1 MRSSLLVVLMLYL
14 LSIATATS
22 TAAQETDQSKFTILY
37 NNVLLDDAL
46 EELVSATQI
55 NLLYNPDLTVGLS
68 ISCTARRKTPEDI
81 LKCII
86 GDTNLDYYRLSTGTY
101 VIIEK
106 PEDPPQFGNLAG
118 IVIDKLTGE
127 PLPYANVLLSDA
139 STGTATNN
147 AGMFTFASL
156 LTGPHEIVTT
166 YVGYEPS
173 VDSVWVEPNG
183 KSRELIALSPSPIVA
198 DPIIVNGIT
207 QRLPSEE
214 LGKGSKEFNNLN
226 QPIGIGGDDPIYSA
240 SSILNVGVRPPFVD
254 LHIQGGEAGEHQI
267 LLDGVPVFEPISL
280 GRLMGAFSPL
290 AVGRITVHKAGFGA
304 SIGSQLSGLLN
315 IEQSVSVKDQQL
327 FSAQIDPLSVN
338 GRTNF
343 KINFPGNASS
353 EVMLAGRT
361 SYWNI
366 YQYNTLNNLLQEWN
380 TVDPLLSSTAISSL
394 ESDQALFSPHR
405 HGSDVSFSDLHAA
418 TNITLNPFH
427 KLFVSFYHGTNEIGS
442 ELLTS
447 EDADVTGGT
456 FLLLTRDNY
465 RWANTTGQIRYN
477 WLMGARSLGM
487 IRLRNSL
494 HTLHHN
500 YQFKDT
506 LTFEPAENLNLDQL
520 EQNLVNEINLDS
532 AQDDRNRFRETAIEG
547 TFDYGISPR
556 VHLQTGLE
564 LIYTSN
570 QFRLNSPFF
579 IPFFLDFEGW
589 RTSGYLQNTYSIGLQ
604 SVLETGVRLTYVPD
618 REAVYAEPRL
628 SFRFD
633 TNQTNVGLFSFQ
645 VATGLYRQFTNPFDL
660 SNAGPSAAV
669 PSIRLWI
676 PIDETL
682 SPSRSYHLAGNVLWI
697 PREDLQVRLETFY
710 KDQSRVL
717 TLDYGTILTETSL
730 AGSVLQGEDITDAAK
745 GYSFGGGL
753 YLEKSFE
760 NATSSIQYSYSIT
773 QRRYPDRFK
782 ENRLQTTPWNEP
794 HRVTLAQDFFLNP
807 SWTAQVRA
815 NGIWGRTWGFRQ
827 TYYDYLAAHNTA
839 TAYEPFI
846 LNNPGDDVLPPI
858 YQLDVG
864 ISYKRN
870 FKNMN
875 VQIRADILNLLDYDN
890 VVDWSLR
897 SASGTESFEKVDR
910 IMPGLTTALSLRV
923 NF

>member
-1 MRSSLLVVLMLYL
+1 MRPSLLVVLMLYL
-14 LSIATATS
+14 LPLATVTS
-22 TAAQETDQSKFTILY
+22 SYAQETDQSKFTILY

-46 EELVSATQI
+46 EELVSITKI
-55 NLLYNPDLTVGLS
+55 NLLYDPDLTLGRS
-68 ISCTARRKTPEDI
+68 ISCTARKKSPEAI
-81 LKCII
+81 LRCVI

-106 PEDPPQFGNLAG
+106 AEDPPEFGNLAG

-173 VDSVWVEPNG
+173 IDSVWVEPDG
-183 KSRELIALSPSPIVA
+183 KSRELIELAPSPIVA
-198 DPIIVNGIT
+198 DPIIINGIT

-226 QPIGIGGDDPIYSA
+226 LPISLGSDDPIYSA

-304 SIGSQLSGLLN
+304 PIGSQLSGLLN
-315 IEQSVSVKDQQL
+315 IEQSVSMKGQQL

-338 GRTNF
+338 GRANF
-343 KINFPGNASS
+343 KLELPGSASS
-353 EVMLAGRT
+353 EFMLAGRT
-361 SYWNI
+361 SYWDI
-366 YQYNTLNNLLQEWN
+366 YQYNTLDNLLQEWN

-405 HGSDVSFSDLHAA
+405 HGSDVSFSDLHAV
-418 TNITLNPFH
+418 TNIAINPFH
-427 KLFVSFYHGTNEIGS
+427 KLFVAFYHGTNEIGS

-447 EDADVTGGT
+447 EEANVTGGT

-465 RWANTTGQIRYN
+465 RWANTTSQIRYN

-500 YQFKDT
+500 YQFEDT
-506 LTFEPAENLNLDQL
+506 LTFDSPESLNLDQL
-520 EQNLVNEINLDS
+520 EQSLVDTINLDT

-547 TFDYGISPR
+547 TFDYGLSPR
-556 VHLQTGLE
+556 NHFQAGLE
-564 LIYTSN
+564 LIHTSN

-589 RTSGYLQNTYSIGLQ
+589 RTSGYVQNTYSIGLQ

-618 REAVYAEPRL
+618 REALYAEPRI
-628 SFRFD
+628 SYRYD
-633 TNQTNVGLFSFQ
+633 TQQTNVGLFSFQ
-645 VATGLYRQFTNPFDL
+645 IATGLYRQFTNPFDL

-676 PIDETL
+676 PIDQTL
-682 SPSRSYHLAGNVLWI
+682 SPSRSYHLAGNMLWM
-697 PREDLQVRLETFY
+697 PKEDLQIRLETFY
-710 KDQSRVL
+710 KDQPRIL
-717 TLDYGTILTETSL
+717 ALDYETILTDASL
-730 AGSVLQGEDITDAAK
+730 AGSVLQGEEITNPAK
-745 GYSFGGGL
+745 GYSLGGGL

-760 NATSSIQYSYSIT
+760 NATTSIQYSYSIT
-773 QRRYPDRFK
+773 RRRYPGRFK
-782 ENRLQTTPWNEP
+782 DNRLQTTPWNEP
-794 HRVTLAQDFFLNP
+794 HRVTLAQDFFLSP
-807 SWTAQVRA
+807 SWTAQFRA
-815 NGIWGRTWGFRQ
+815 NGIWGRSWGFRQ

-839 TAYEPFI
+839 TAYAPFV
-846 LNNPGDDVLPPI
+846 LNNPGEDVLPPI

-870 FKNMN
+870 FKNMSA
-875 VQIRADILNLLDYDN
+875 QIRADILNLLNYDN
-890 VVDWSLR
+890 VVDWSLVNT
-897 SASGTESFEKVDR
+897 SGTNSFEKADR